1 MLIAQNRCA
10 CNSARQ
16 VIINISQL
24 TSNIIPSNGH
34 HQLLYPCGKLDTT
47 AGFILSVLIFLYR
60 HNGNLYRHN
69 GNSKFQLIFSYFKDK
84 VNFRIFQLKDAVI
97 RLEQKKLVL
106 SSFRTVMAYGR
117 RFASKMLLILH
128 VGNALKLTN
137 NHQTKEFPM
146 NDGNGFIRS

>member
-24 TSNIIPSNGH
+24 TSNIVPSNGH
-34 HQLLYPCGKLDTT
+34 HQLLHPCGKLDTT
-47 AGFILSVLIFLYR
+47 AGSILSVLIF
-60 HNGNLYRHN
+60 LYRHN

-84 VNFRIFQLKDAVI
+84 VNFGILQLKDAVI
-97 RLEQKKLVL
+97 RLEQTKLVL

-117 RFASKMLLILH
+117 KSANELLLILLI
-128 VGNALKLTN
+128 GNVLKLTN
-137 NHQTKEFPM
+137 DHQTKEFPM

>member
-24 TSNIIPSNGH
+24 TGNIVPSNGQ
-34 HQLLYPCGKLDTT
+34 HQLLRPCVKADTT
-47 AGFILSVLIFLYR
+47 AGFILSVLVF
-60 HNGNLYRHN
+60 LYRHN

-84 VNFRIFQLKDAVI
+84 VNFEILQLQDPII
-97 RLEQKKLVL
+97 RLKQMKLVL

-117 RFASKMLLILH
+117 KFTNELLLILH
-128 VGNALKLTN
+128 VGNVLKLTN
-137 NHQTKEFPM
+137 DHQAKEFSI
-146 NDGNGFIRS
+146 NDGNGFIRSKKFCR